1 MIIFNGTRLDD
12 VYIDMLKTLMK
23 DGVEVSPR
31 GFKTLE
37 MPATTTIVVEKPN
50 QSMVT
55 IPERKALLSFYF
67 GEFIWML
74 SGSNDLEHVAHY
86 LKGWRRFSDDG
97 KTLNGAYGK
106 RIFDWN
112 GINQFDEVYKKLKN
126 DIHCRQAVISIY
138 NPEKDLLPTKDVPC
152 NDFIQFYVRNNKL
165 CCTVYQRSCDIISG
179 LTYDM
184 HMFSMF
190 QSLMAGRLGLKIGN
204 YTHIANSLHLYE
216 RDFEMATNIIEAYK
230 EKPFKTAYDFFCRDD
245 YRLENYEEER
255 EKIIEAEKFFR
266 EHALTIKDKE
276 IDIILSKINNRAWK
290 EALALLVCYNLRKAG
305 RKEDAKKFYCMLPL
319 QVYDIVIKKW
329 K

>member
-1 MIIFNGTRLDD
+1 MLLYQGIRLDD
-12 VYIDMLKTLMK
+12 VYVNILKDLLEE
-23 DGVEVSPR
+23 GVDVSPR
-31 GFKTLE
+31 GMKTLE
-37 MPATTTIVVEKPN
+37 IPSPVTIITAKPN
-50 QSMVT
+50 QNMIT

-74 SGSNDLEHVAHY
+74 KGSNELEHVAHY
-86 LKGWRRFSDDG
+86 LKGWRRFTDDG

-112 GINQFDEVYKKLKN
+112 GINQFDEVYKKLKK

-138 NPEKDLLPTKDVPC
+138 NPEKDLRPTKDVPC
-152 NDFIQFYVRNNKL
+152 NDFLQFYVRNNKL

-184 HMFSMF
+184 HMFGTF
-190 QSLMAGRLGLKIGN
+190 QMLMAGRLGLEVGN

-216 RDFEMATNIIEAYK
+216 RDFEMASTIVNAYSKNDYITEYNI
-230 EKPFKTAYDFFCRDD
+230 FSRND

-255 EKIIEAEKFFR
+255 KIIIETEEFFR
-266 EHALTIKDKE
+266 IHALTMTKEEINIK
-276 IDIILSKINNRAWK
+276 LSKINNRAWK
-290 EALALLVCYNLRKAG
+290 HALALILCFNLRKVK
-305 RKEDAKKFYCMLPL
+305 RYKEAEEFYCLLSPE
-319 QVYDIVIKKW
+319 VYEMVTKRW